1 VTIDRRQILG
11 LGLAMPTL
19 LRAATATAQPRW
31 PARAVTIVVPFGA
44 GGAADTVVRAVY
56 ARVAEIAGQPVVVDN
71 RTGGNTVIGM
81 QHAFQQPHDGYTFL
95 IASSQIL
102 VNPVLMR
109 DLPLDLRT
117 SFQPVTRLAR
127 FPQVLAVRR
136 DFPANTLQEFI
147 AHARQNPGRVNY
159 GTPPGAGMGQ
169 MAGEHLAKRAGIQ
182 LQHVAYRLATDA
194 AREAATGT
202 LDAVILTTST
212 IKPHL
217 DAGRVRILGVTSTE
231 RSAMLPDV
239 PTFAEQGLT
248 GFSLD
253 DWSGLFAP
261 NGVPQ
266 PIVAQMRSLVAEA
279 IRHPPVVQRL
289 SALGAV
295 LVGDETAAFASWL
308 NEQRTLLEQLIR
320 DANITLG

>member
-1 VTIDRRQILG
+1 MNMPFDRRRILG
-11 LGLAMPTL
+11 LGLAAPAL
-19 LRAATATAQPRW
+19 LCAAPVAAQPRW

-44 GGAADTVVRAVY
+44 GGAADTVVRAIY
-56 ARVAEIAGQPVVVDN
+56 ARVSEQIGQPVVVDN

-81 QHAFQQPHDGYTFL
+81 QHA
-95 IASSQIL
+95 SQIL
-102 VNPVLMR
+102 VNPILMR

-136 DFPANTLQEFI
+136 DFPANSLQEFI
-147 AHARQNPGRVNY
+147 AYARQNPGRVNY

-194 AREAATGT
+194 AREVATGT
-202 LDAVILTTST
+202 LDAVVLTTST

-217 DAGRVRILGVTSTE
+217 DAGRVRILGITSSE

-261 NGVPQ
+261 SGVPQ
-266 PIVAQMRSLVAEA
+266 PIVAQMRALAAEA
-279 IRHPPVVQRL
+279 VKHPPVVQRL

-295 LVGDETAAFASWL
+295 LVGDDTAVFASWL
-308 NEQRTLLEQLIR
+308 NEQRALLEQLIR